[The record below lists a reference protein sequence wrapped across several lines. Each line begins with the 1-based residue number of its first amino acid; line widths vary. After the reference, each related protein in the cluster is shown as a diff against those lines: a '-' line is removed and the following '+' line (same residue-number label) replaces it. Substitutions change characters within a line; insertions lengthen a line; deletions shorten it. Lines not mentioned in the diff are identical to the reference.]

1 MKIFGTKIPGKEYIQ
16 RHGAY
21 GLMYKEGRIAT
32 ISFPQGFFL
41 PGGGVDAGESYE
53 QALKR
58 EAIEELGWVIDD
70 LKLIGVATQFFYTA
84 FQDLYIE
91 NIGHFYF
98 VGRISATAQKTE
110 VDHDLVWL
118 TPEVAI
124 EKLYHDH
131 QRWAVELLH

>member
-21 GLMYKEGRIAT
+21 GLMYKEGKIAT
-32 ISFPQGFFL
+32 ISFTQGFFL
-41 PGGGVDAGESYE
+41 PGGGVDAGETYE

-58 EAIEELGWVIDD
+58 EAIEELGWEIND
-70 LKLIGVATQFFYTA
+70 LRLIGEATQFFYTA

-98 VGRISATAQKTE
+98 VGRISDTGQKTE
-110 VDHDLVWL
+110 VGHDLVWL

-124 EKLYHDH
+124 EKLYHEH
-131 QRWAVELLH
+131 QRWAVLQAG